1 VETFREAG
9 KKFDGN
15 FAMPALRLENAGDG
29 DELFDYSRISSV

>member
-9 KKFDGN
+9 EKFDGN